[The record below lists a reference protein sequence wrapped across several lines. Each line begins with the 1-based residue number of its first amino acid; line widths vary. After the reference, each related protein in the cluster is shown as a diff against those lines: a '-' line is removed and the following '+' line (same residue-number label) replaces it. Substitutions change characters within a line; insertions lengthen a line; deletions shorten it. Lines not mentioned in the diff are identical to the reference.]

1 MGPLTHFVT
10 RDLRCKGDQKMMD
23 MMSVEKNVTKDYP
36 PTFIWVTGE
45 DLAVPPLN
53 SVMLAKALMENEVTT
68 ELHVYPKFN
77 HGLATADLI
86 TNSIEPEDVKTWI
99 KHAIYFIKNRV

>member
-1 MGPLTHFVT
+1 
-10 RDLRCKGDQKMMD
+10 
-23 MMSVEKNVTKDYP
+23 MSLAEKFGFAGACQLSDVILISNDEGNAEFKNNAFEETTV
-36 PTFIWVTGE
+36 
-45 DLAVPPLN
+45 
-53 SVMLAKALMENEVTT
+53 KALMENEVTT

-99 KHAIYFIKNRV
+99 NHAIYFIKNRV